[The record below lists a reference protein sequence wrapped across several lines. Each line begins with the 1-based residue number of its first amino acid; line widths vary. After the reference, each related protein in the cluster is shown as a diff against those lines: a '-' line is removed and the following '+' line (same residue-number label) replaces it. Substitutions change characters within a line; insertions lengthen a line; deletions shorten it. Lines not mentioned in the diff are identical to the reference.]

1 MMQGQNHIRQLYMHP
16 VYTELQKG
24 TKMWQKVDLYKF
36 LENFFVHLDNKDNYS
51 IFKDKLYSLCFI
63 TNKLLVI
70 KEIFKFVQKL
80 FMFFMKV
87 VQKIKYCHKNPEV
100 MNPGLGIEFSCL
112 KVKYTLWCQS
122 EAKVIAELQSND
134 GMKSSVPLTRWEVRS
149 GTGEDS
155 CPVGYNTM
163 YGGNCVLEELAAS
176 FSLSV

>member
-70 KEIFKFVQKL
+70 KEIFKFV
-80 FMFFMKV
+80 
-87 VQKIKYCHKNPEV
+87 
-100 MNPGLGIEFSCL
+100 
-112 KVKYTLWCQS
+112 
-122 EAKVIAELQSND
+122 
-134 GMKSSVPLTRWEVRS
+134 
-149 GTGEDS
+149 
-155 CPVGYNTM
+155 
-163 YGGNCVLEELAAS
+163 
-176 FSLSV
+176 